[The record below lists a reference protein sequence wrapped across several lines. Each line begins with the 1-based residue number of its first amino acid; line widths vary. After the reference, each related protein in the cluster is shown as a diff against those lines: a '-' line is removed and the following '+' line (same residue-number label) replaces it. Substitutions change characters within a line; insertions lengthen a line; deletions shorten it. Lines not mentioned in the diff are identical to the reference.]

1 MGARNSPRLCGQPA
15 DCRVPQLSSGT
26 AKTAEMKKIDG
37 DMLGWRDTPRLG
49 RLKSAHCMI

>member
-1 MGARNSPRLCGQPA
+1 MGARNSPGLCGQPA